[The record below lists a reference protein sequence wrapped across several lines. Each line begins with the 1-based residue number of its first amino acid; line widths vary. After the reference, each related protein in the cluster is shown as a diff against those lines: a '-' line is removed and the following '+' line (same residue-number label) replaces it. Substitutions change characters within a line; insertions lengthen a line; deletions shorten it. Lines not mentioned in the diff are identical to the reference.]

1 MKYRLR
7 YAFMNFMWKN
17 SFLKAPRKRIVYGIT
32 DVISVF
38 ARSHQHPCLSF
49 QAELLYLWS
58 VYFLNSW
65 HLASPVPAPEWSFLD
80 KTHKL
85 CTFTSRAAR
94 RGNHKNAVCWGGWPG
109 GVHLSVCIPTCIRFE
124 TGAQIFSSEVCVRTA
139 ALVLSLVGGVCL

>member
-1 MKYRLR
+1 MKYRSR

-17 SFLKAPRKRIVYGIT
+17 SFSKAPRKKIVYGIT

-38 ARSHQHPCLSF
+38 TRTHHHPCLSF

-94 RGNHKNAVCWGGWPG
+94 RENHKNAVCWGGSL
-109 GVHLSVCIPTCIRFE
+109 GVSTS
-124 TGAQIFSSEVCVRTA
+124 A
-139 ALVLSLVGGVCL
+139 CLYSDVHPV